1 MRSRARW
8 IALLAALSWAPC
20 ALAQSTRFSYSGMAE
35 ASAAALLDD
44 EHFVVGEDECN
55 TLLVYRRGQRAPVG
69 SPVVLADFLGTKK
82 KASDFEGAARVGDV
96 IYWIS
101 SHSRTKGG

>member
-1 MRSRARW
+1 
-8 IALLAALSWAPC
+8 
-20 ALAQSTRFSYSGMAE
+20 MAE